1 MIRFMSLFRPLRLY
15 GVLFSSLGVVILV
28 TLLVPAGENALTR
41 VAYGWIAG
49 VAVFIA
55 ATLTRMALAQDANAI
70 RRRAAALDQTGGAVL
85 PLSLVAAVASIVVVV
100 GEAVQ
105 RGGSP
110 IRDSLL
116 ALGTVALSWTFIH
129 LIFTLHYAHAFYQH
143 GDHGK
148 DRGGLIFPGET
159 EPDYW
164 DFLHF
169 ALIIGVASQTAD
181 VQIADRG
188 IRRLSTVHSLTAF
201 VFNTVILALAVNLA
215 VGLVGVS

>member
-1 MIRFMSLFRPLRLY
+1 MSLFRPFRLY
-15 GVLFSSLGVVILV
+15 GVLFSSLGVVVLV
-28 TLLVPAGENALTR
+28 ALLIPVGEGVLTR
-41 VAYGWIAG
+41 MAYGWIAG

-85 PLSLVAAVASIVVVV
+85 PLSLLAAVASIVVVV

-129 LIFTLHYAHAFYQH
+129 LIFALHYAHAFYQH
-143 GDHGK
+143 GEHGK

-188 IRRLSTVHSLTAF
+188 IRRLSSVHSLTAF

-215 VGLVGVS
+215 VGLVGAT

>member
-1 MIRFMSLFRPLRLY
+1 MSLFRPLRLY
-15 GVLFSSLGVVILV
+15 GVLFSSLGVVVLV
-28 TLLVPAGENALTR
+28 ALLIPVGEGVLTR
-41 VAYGWIAG
+41 MAYGWIAG

-85 PLSLVAAVASIVVVV
+85 PLSLLAAVASIVVVV

-129 LIFTLHYAHAFYQH
+129 LIFALHYAHAFYQH
-143 GDHGK
+143 GEHGR

-188 IRRLSTVHSLTAF
+188 VRRLSSVHSLTAF

-215 VGLVGVS
+215 VGLVGAT

>member
-1 MIRFMSLFRPLRLY
+1 MRLFRPLRLY

-28 TLLVPAGENALTR
+28 ALLVPAGEKALTR
-41 VAYGWIAG
+41 MAYGWIAG
-49 VAVFIA
+49 VGVFIA

-70 RRRAAALDQTGGAVL
+70 RRRAAALDQTGGGVL
-85 PLSLVAAVASIVVVV
+85 PLSLLAAVASIVVVA

-129 LIFTLHYAHAFYQH
+129 LIFALHYAHAFYQH

-159 EPDYW
+159 EPDCW

-188 IRRLSTVHSLTAF
+188 IRRLSSVHSLTAF

-215 VGLVGVS
+215 VGLLGAS

>member
-1 MIRFMSLFRPLRLY
+1 MIRLMSLFRPLRLY
-15 GVLFSSLGVVILV
+15 GVLFSSLGVVVLV
-28 TLLVPAGENALTR
+28 ALLIPVGEGVLTR
-41 VAYGWIAG
+41 MAYGWIAG
-49 VAVFIA
+49 VAVFIV

-85 PLSLVAAVASIVVVV
+85 PLSLLAAVASIVVVV

-143 GDHGK
+143 GEHGK

-188 IRRLSTVHSLTAF
+188 IRRLSSVHSLTAF

-215 VGLVGVS
+215 VGLVGAT